1 MGCTQSN
8 SAVVASTSGTSTTS
22 AALKHI
28 RIDADGKY
36 DASAYPP
43 APNSNKS
50 MNTAKTM
57 TTNGTTTIGITITN
71 DIANTANASPPL
83 VPALS
88 YEIEDDAIYDD
99 DYEVTTECGDESVQS
114 MLLNSGR
121 SKASYSFFP
130 DSRSPTNANNIY
142 SNHRSPYTM
151 VDEMSTDDNN
161 NIHDSR
167 TYEDVPNMDESI
179 SSHHENDPPVPCTIL
194 TIRKK
199 SCRATSSDEL
209 NVTTATSE
217 SSNQYHSRML
227 SIHQEQQKRLVSLMT
242 TLLPWR
248 HAIVIRKQRHIQV
261 RQMMI
266 TSLLWFSMLLW
277 PTMTHKFHFQ
287 STATTTRTRNPTTL
301 FRR

>member
-8 SAVVASTSGTSTTS
+8 SAVDTATRS
-22 AALKHI
+22 AELKNI
-28 RIDADGKY
+28 RINAAATSNY
-36 DASAYPP
+36 DASAYPQ

-50 MNTAKTM
+50 MNTAKTI
-57 TTNGTTTIGITITN
+57 TTNSTTTMNTISNGT
-71 DIANTANASPPL
+71 NTAVSPRI

-88 YEIEDDAIYDD
+88 YEINDDDDYDD
-99 DYEVTTECGDESVQS
+99 DFEVTTECDDESVQS

-130 DSRSPTNANNIY
+130 DSRPSNTNDNN
-142 SNHRSPYTM
+142 NSPYTM
-151 VDEMSTDDNN
+151 IDEMSTDDNHD
-161 NIHDSR
+161 IHDSR

-179 SSHHENDPPVPCTIL
+179 SSSNNENSPPVPCTIL
-194 TIRKK
+194 TIRKNNSPK
-199 SCRATSSDEL
+199 IDSNEL
-209 NVTTATSE
+209 NVTSASSE

-242 TLLPWR
+242 TLLPWT

-277 PTMTHKFHFQ
+277 PTITHQFY
-287 STATTTRTRNPTTL
+287 STSTTTSTTRTRNPTTL